1 MARLLTRTQ
10 GRLSDEAP
18 PPNPLDPGEGGGG
31 GDWALLTPAP
41 NQVLAFLIRGRLV
54 QEGIDVVLD
63 DHNPSP
69 GAWLH
74 PFGDPAS
81 PVRIFVKRIDL
92 TAASLT
98 LHDVENLAEPPLEA
112 SPDGPGSAEA
122 GIAGAAGATSGAELR
137 HPSLSGRPGFPGPR
151 WLRHLVRVV
160 MALVAAAA
168 IAGLL
173 VFGPCVSHWF
183 CV

>member
-1 MARLLTRTQ
+1 MARLLTRPQ

-18 PPNPLDPGEGGGG
+18 PPQTNDPGEGGGG
-31 GDWALLTPAP
+31 GGEWALLTVAP
-41 NQVLAFLIRGRLV
+41 NQVLAHLIRGCLA
-54 QEGIDVVLD
+54 QEGIDAVLD
-63 DHNPSP
+63 DHNLSP

-74 PFGDPAS
+74 PFGDPLS
-81 PVRIFVKRIDL
+81 PVRILVRRADL

-98 LHDVENLAEPPLEA
+98 LHDLEDLGEPGRDEA
-112 SPDGPGSAEA
+112 AVREQA
-122 GIAGAAGATSGAELR
+122 SGA
-137 HPSLSGRPGFPGPR
+137 GPR
-151 WLRHLVRVV
+151 AAASGLGPLSARWGRIVLRGV

-168 IAGLL
+168 IGSML